1 MKTKYLLFIIL
12 LFPLLSGCNDTDDV
26 ARIFLGK
33 TWKLTDILEGDLS
46 ASSDYWDGDE
56 TAEEASRTLMKEGSN
71 CTIAFSGTITGNS
84 ITGTC
89 NGRGTSNSFS
99 GTWEA
104 DGESRAFTST
114 TSTTTDSDVM
124 GKAFL
129 DGLNNA
135 TSYSG
140 DESNLYLYFKEEQI
154 TDGVTTYVTRCLLF
168 HVQE

>member
-1 MKTKYLLFIIL
+1 MKMKTKYLCFLIL

-26 ARIFLGK
+26 AKIFLGK
-33 TWKLTDILEGDLS
+33 TWKLTDILEGNLS

-56 TAEEASRTLMKEGSN
+56 TAEEASRALMKEGSN
-71 CTIAFSGTITGNS
+71 CTIAFSGTITGNT

-89 NGRGTSNSFS
+89 SGRGIDNSFS
-99 GTWEA
+99 GTWDV
-104 DGESRAFTST
+104 DGESRTFSST
-114 TSTTTDSDVM
+114 ITPSTDSDVL

-140 DESNLYLYFKEEQI
+140 DESNLYIYFKEGEK
-154 TDGVTTYVTRCLLF
+154 TRCLLF

>member
-1 MKTKYLLFIIL
+1 MKTKYLCFLIL

-26 ARIFLGK
+26 AKIFLGK
-33 TWKLTDILEGDLS
+33 TWKLTDILEGN

-56 TAEEASRTLMKEGSN
+56 TAEEASRASMQEGSN
-71 CTIAFSGTITGNS
+71 CTIAFSGTITGNT
-84 ITGTC
+84 ITDGTC
-89 NGRGTSNSFS
+89 SGRGIDNSFS
-99 GTWEA
+99 GTWDA
-104 DGESRAFTST
+104 DGESRTFSST
-114 TSTTTDSDVM
+114 ITPTTDSDVL

-140 DESNLYLYFKEEQI
+140 DESNLYIYFKEEGI
-154 TDGVTTYVTRCLLF
+154 TKCLLF